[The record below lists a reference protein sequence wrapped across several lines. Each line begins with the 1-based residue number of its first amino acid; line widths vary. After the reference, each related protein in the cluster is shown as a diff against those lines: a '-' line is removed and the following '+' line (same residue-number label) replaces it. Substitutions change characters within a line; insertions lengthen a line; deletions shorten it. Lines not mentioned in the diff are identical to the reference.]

1 MDLTLQVPMQYCS
14 QQHDFTFTIRHIHS
28 WALFLLW
35 PASSF
40 LLELILLSSPVAY
53 WTPANL
59 GGSSFSVIFFAF
71 SYFSWSSQSKNAG
84 VICQSL
90 LQWTTFCQNSPPR
103 PVHLALHGKAQ
114 SFVGLDKAVIHMI
127 SLVSFL

>member
-59 GGSSFSVIFFAF
+59 GGSSFSVIYFCLFILLMEF
-71 SYFSWSSQSKNAG
+71 SKQERWSDLPIPSPVDHVLSELSTTTCASCLTRQGSEFCWVRQS
-84 VICQSL
+84 CD
-90 LQWTTFCQNSPPR
+90 P
-103 PVHLALHGKAQ
+103 H
-114 SFVGLDKAVIHMI
+114 DK
-127 SLVSFL
+127 FG